1 MARTTGAVSMPK
13 LTKAQLTKKPAFGR
27 LKKLL
32 NLTSKRDLLW
42 YFDVGKCVHSLV
54 PSENRAYG
62 EGRIEQLA
70 VALGMRENYGAT
82 LWGTR
87 SFFEKYDR
95 PDVRVLRKPQT
106 AGGFVLAWAHMI
118 NLISMDDEDRLEF
131 QEKCLSEE
139 WSSKELRQ
147 WIKAYREPQGHG
159 GRRFQKPKDVE
170 AALRQLIHE
179 SRTWDRRYHEIWFHM
194 DEPAIRLESGKYKS
208 EEVSVLAAAA
218 VEELKTLQS
227 DINEG
232 LLRLKALNTTPKKTK
247 RRARKRG

>member
-1 MARTTGAVSMPK
+1 
-13 LTKAQLTKKPAFGR
+13 
-27 LKKLL
+27 
-32 NLTSKRDLLW
+32 
-42 YFDVGKCVHSLV
+42 
-54 PSENRAYG
+54 
-62 EGRIEQLA
+62 
-70 VALGMRENYGAT
+70 MRENYGAT

-170 AALRQLIHE
+170 TALRQLIHE
-179 SRTWDRRYHEIWFHM
+179 SRTWDRRYHEVWFEL
-194 DEPAIRLESGKYKS
+194 DEPAIRLEAGKGKS
-208 EEVSVLAAAA
+208 EDVAELAGRAIEILKTIQFDIENCLLPLKQLAAWH
-218 VEELKTLQS
+218 
-227 DINEG
+227 
-232 LLRLKALNTTPKKTK
+232 KTK
-247 RRARKRG
+247 KRRRAKKRG